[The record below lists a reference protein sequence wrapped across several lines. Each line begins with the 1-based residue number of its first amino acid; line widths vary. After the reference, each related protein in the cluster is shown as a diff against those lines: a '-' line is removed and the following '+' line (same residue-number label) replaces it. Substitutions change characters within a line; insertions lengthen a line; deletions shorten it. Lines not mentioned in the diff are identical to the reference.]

1 MTPTDRQP
9 QTASIAKW
17 ESTAVKDAG
26 YTTGVCV
33 VSAINS
39 PLKPRKMENNQTPSE
54 CKHYNNGACVAHNS
68 TKCLNTLFSVRYG
81 YQKPNC
87 LDYELKEKKDNDSR
101 TTENN

>member
-1 MTPTDRQP
+1 MLTI
-9 QTASIAKW
+9 IANTLITMIVIAPHGDGAT
-17 ESTAVKDAG
+17 S
-26 YTTGVCV
+26 
-33 VSAINS
+33 S

-68 TKCLNTLFSVRYG
+68 AKCLNTLFSVRYG

-87 LDYELKEKKDNDSR
+87 LDYEPKEKKDNDSR

>member
-1 MTPTDRQP
+1 MTPTDPRECKYCEEGINGSKRCRIYNWCSV
-9 QTASIAKW
+9 AF
-17 ESTAVKDAG
+17 
-26 YTTGVCV
+26 
-33 VSAINS
+33 AINS

-87 LDYELKEKKDNDSR
+87 LDYEPKEKKDNDSR